1 VTLDISV
8 ILPALG
14 RPDAVE
20 NALASLR
27 AQTLESTSFEVLLV
41 DDGSHPPLAEVLC
54 AESLDNVTVIRLD
67 KNGGPAAA
75 RNVALKRAQGRI
87 TVLLNSDGVL
97 YKDALAQHL
106 AHHTEDTS
114 PKSVMGRFDWL
125 ESQQTPF
132 VRLLLRTE
140 ALFPYHV
147 LPAYEPLSPR
157 CFWTGNLSLPTD
169 TLRKAGG
176 FEEGFRHAIWE
187 DVELGH
193 RLEAMGIPLILDPDI
208 HCHHDHPFDL
218 DAYIRRSWLM
228 GYYWGAFSEKHGPDA
243 LPLMGQPTLATPEV
257 GWEMLEGLLHM
268 RSECDALIETL
279 DRMDGRPETNPTG
292 QASPDTNAHAL
303 EMVTTFETMRGV
315 VSYAFGLAPEAIHEE
330 ASTLGDVA
338 LIQFSA
344 QYEPELMAQFAAEVP
359 PGVTCL
365 WATPDH
371 VLPKDAGV
379 EGAELIRVPKDLP
392 SKDLWKPILSCSK
405 AGMFV
410 FLDGSR
416 PPTETVIK
424 RLRGFLALSPM
435 VGGVGLNPSVSDCPR
450 ASLELPPAGYL
461 RATKRIHLTTD
472 QPGTGTLFERLRDR
486 GLAVARID

>member
-1 VTLDISV
+1 MTLDISV

-14 RPDAVE
+14 RPEAVE
-20 NALASLR
+20 NALVSLR

-41 DDGSHPPLAEVLC
+41 DDGSVAPLAEVLC
-54 AESLDNVTVIRLD
+54 AESLENVTVIRLD
-67 KNGGPAAA
+67 KNVGPAAA

-87 TVLLNSDGVL
+87 TVLLNSDGL
-97 YKDALAQHL
+97 LGKDALAQHL
-106 AHHTEDTS
+106 AHHAEGTS

-169 TLRKAGG
+169 TLRTAGG

-193 RLEAMGIPLILDPDI
+193 RLDAMGIPLILDPDI

-243 LPLMGQPTLATPEV
+243 LPLMGQPTLATPDV

-279 DRMDGRPETNPTG
+279 DRMDGRPETP
-292 QASPDTNAHAL
+292 TNAHAL

-330 ASTLGDVA
+330 APTLGDVA

-371 VLPKDAGV
+371 VLPKNAEV
-379 EGAELIRVPKDLP
+379 EGTELIRVPKDLP
-392 SKDLWKPILSCSK
+392 PKDLWEPILNRSN

-410 FLDGSR
+410 FLEGSR
-416 PPTETVIK
+416 PPSETIIET
-424 RLRGFLALSPM
+424 LRRFLSLSPM
-435 VGGVGLNPSVSDCPR
+435 VAAVGLNPSVSDCPR
-450 ASLELPPAGYL
+450 ASLELPPVDYL
-461 RATKRIHLTTD
+461 RATKRIHLATD
-472 QPGTGTLFERLRDR
+472 QPGTGTLCGRLRDR